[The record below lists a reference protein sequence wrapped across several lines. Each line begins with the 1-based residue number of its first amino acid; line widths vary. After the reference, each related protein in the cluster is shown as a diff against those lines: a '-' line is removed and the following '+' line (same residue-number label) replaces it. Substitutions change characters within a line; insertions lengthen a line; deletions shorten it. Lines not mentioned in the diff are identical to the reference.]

1 MRSIGVAIP
10 KHLMPHMHDSSTRCL
25 HSRIVKEPIIICGT
39 PKSHHGKQPRGLAED
54 PGKRTWKGGRYPY
67 CCKDHTRP
75 RRRDLSDRDCV
86 RHRRRRACPDCGAK
100 GVCNK
105 EAILPG
111 IACGI
116 HEDVSVCDADTMELI
131 RKLLPGPITVI
142 LKKKPVV
149 PDILTAGS
157 DRVGTRYP
165 DHEITIRLIDL
176 SGTPV
181 TSTSANL
188 PGESP
193 AREVCEISADVL
205 DGADCV
211 IDGGRCEYGVA
222 STVVDLVEM
231 RVLRKGAGYE
241 RVVRYLR

>member
-1 MRSIGVAIP
+1 VGPQNLITESNHADLQ
-10 KHLMPHMHDSSTRCL
+10 KTRA
-25 HSRIVKEPIIICGT
+25 S
-39 PKSHHGKQPRGLAED
+39 A
-54 PGKRTWKGGRYPY
+54 PGKVADIHTAAKIIRDRGVVIYPTETVYGIDADALVRTA
-67 CCKDHTRP
+67 
-75 RRRDLSDRDCV
+75 V
-86 RHRRRRACPDCGAK
+86 RKVFVIKKRFSPVSLAVSSYGM
-100 GVCNK
+100 
-105 EAILPG
+105 I
-111 IACGI
+111 
-116 HEDVSVCDADTMELI
+116 EDVSVCDADTMELI

>member
-1 MRSIGVAIP
+1 MESNHADLQKTRASASGKVADIHTAAKIIRDRGVVIYPTETVYGIGADALVRTAVKKVFAIKKRASP
-10 KHLMPHMHDSSTRCL
+10 VS
-25 HSRIVKEPIIICGT
+25 
-39 PKSHHGKQPRGLAED
+39 LAVS
-54 PGKRTWKGGRYPY
+54 GYGM
-67 CCKDHTRP
+67 
-75 RRRDLSDRDCV
+75 
-86 RHRRRRACPDCGAK
+86 
-100 GVCNK
+100 
-105 EAILPG
+105 I
-111 IACGI
+111 
-116 HEDVSVCDADTMELI
+116 EDVSVCDADTMELI

-157 DRVGTRYP
+157 DRVGIRYP

-188 PGESP
+188 PGEPP
-193 AREVCEISADVL
+193 AREVCEINEDVL

-211 IDGGRCEYGVA
+211 IDGGRCAYGVA

-231 RVLRKGAGYE
+231 QILRKGAGYE
-241 RVVRYLR
+241 QAARYLR